1 MPDRAF
7 CTGLCRLIER
17 QQEQAQRVS
26 EALQGAPLATS
37 LVAQAEAMASAWSE
51 YQRIAQELHDA
62 ALSVGISEDQWSVI
76 KQGRAR

>member
-1 MPDRAF
+1 
-7 CTGLCRLIER
+7 
-17 QQEQAQRVS
+17 
-26 EALQGAPLATS
+26 
-37 LVAQAEAMASAWSE
+37 MASAWSE